1 MARETTGNSAKTPGP
16 VCDLD
21 RLAHGMEARGIDGL
35 VITTPKNTTYLSGYN
50 PTAPKA
56 DEPPGV
62 AVVISRHDLQ
72 PPIYIGPDAFITPF
86 LDEPIWI
93 EDLRPHRSVL
103 LNVNAPTERSEFY
116 RFMPATRQDSGWVK
130 RAGDTFAGSFT
141 EAIRNAM
148 QDLGLANGRVGYD
161 DLRVGAKLA
170 GSLSDVNDA
179 YSLMMFAREVKSIQ
193 EIEWLREATRVNQ
206 VAIERTVQSWSRGKT
221 WKELV
226 DTYHAEVTA
235 LGGWVC
241 DPGGVFFANPVDGDP
256 AVRLRVLSE
265 DFVVQPGT
273 NIMFDCHGTKNQYCW
288 DGGKT
293 WMVED
298 EPSGMSGRIAG
309 ATAATMNEIQQ
320 LMRPGVRVGEIQE
333 MSQRTFQ
340 KMEVP
345 QSASVLTYFHGMGL
359 SHTDVEALAID
370 DADPNWALGE
380 GMVIAAHL
388 LCPGDEK
395 ERCWIEEVF
404 VVKEGGGEPLFTWG
418 NDRLTNG

>member
-50 PTAPKA
+50 TTAPKA

-72 PPIYIGPDAFITPF
+72 HPIYIGPDAFITPF

-116 RFMPATRQDSGWVK
+116 RFMPASRQDSGWVK

-170 GSLSDVNDA
+170 GSLADVTDA
-179 YSLMMFAREVKSIQ
+179 YSLMMFAREKKSIQ
-193 EIEWLREATRVNQ
+193 EIEWLRESTRVNQ

-221 WKELV
+221 WTGTGCRDKDSEL
-226 DTYHAEVTA
+226 
-235 LGGWVC
+235 
-241 DPGGVFFANPVDGDP
+241 P
-256 AVRLRVLSE
+256 
-265 DFVVQPGT
+265 
-273 NIMFDCHGTKNQYCW
+273 
-288 DGGKT
+288 
-293 WMVED
+293 
-298 EPSGMSGRIAG
+298 
-309 ATAATMNEIQQ
+309 
-320 LMRPGVRVGEIQE
+320 
-333 MSQRTFQ
+333 
-340 KMEVP
+340 
-345 QSASVLTYFHGMGL
+345 
-359 SHTDVEALAID
+359 
-370 DADPNWALGE
+370 
-380 GMVIAAHL
+380 
-388 LCPGDEK
+388 
-395 ERCWIEEVF
+395 
-404 VVKEGGGEPLFTWG
+404 
-418 NDRLTNG
+418 

>member
-50 PTAPKA
+50 TTAPKA

-72 PPIYIGPDAFITPF
+72 HPIYIGPDAFITPF

-116 RFMPATRQDSGWVK
+116 RFMPASRQDSGWVK

-170 GSLSDVNDA
+170 GSLADVTDA
-179 YSLMMFAREVKSIQ
+179 YSLMMFAREKKSIQ
-193 EIEWLREATRVNQ
+193 EIEWLRESTRVNQ

-298 EPSGMSGRIAG
+298 EPSGMSGRIAR

-320 LMRPGVRVGEIQE
+320 LMRPGVRIGEIQE
-333 MSQRTFQ
+333 KSQRSFQ

>member
-50 PTAPKA
+50 TTAPKA

-72 PPIYIGPDAFITPF
+72 HPIYIGPDAFITPF

-116 RFMPATRQDSGWVK
+116 RFMPASRQDSGWVK

-170 GSLSDVNDA
+170 GSLADVTDA
-179 YSLMMFAREVKSIQ
+179 YSLMMFAREKKSIQ
-193 EIEWLREATRVNQ
+193 EIEWLRESTRGNQ

-221 WKELV
+221 WKEMV

-298 EPSGMSGRIAG
+298 EPSGMSGRIAR

>member
-1 MARETTGNSAKTPGP
+1 
-16 VCDLD
+16 
-21 RLAHGMEARGIDGL
+21 
-35 VITTPKNTTYLSGYN
+35 
-50 PTAPKA
+50 
-56 DEPPGV
+56 
-62 AVVISRHDLQ
+62 
-72 PPIYIGPDAFITPF
+72 
-86 LDEPIWI
+86 
-93 EDLRPHRSVL
+93 
-103 LNVNAPTERSEFY
+103 
-116 RFMPATRQDSGWVK
+116 
-130 RAGDTFAGSFT
+130 
-141 EAIRNAM
+141 
-148 QDLGLANGRVGYD
+148 
-161 DLRVGAKLA
+161 
-170 GSLSDVNDA
+170 
-179 YSLMMFAREVKSIQ
+179 
-193 EIEWLREATRVNQ
+193 

-235 LGGWVC
+235 LGGWVA

-265 DFVVQPGT
+265 NFVVQPGT

-309 ATAATMNEIQQ
+309 ATAQTMSEIQQ
-320 LMRPGVRVGEIQE
+320 LMRPGVRIGEIQE
-333 MSQRTFQ
+333 KSQRTFQ
-340 KMEVP
+340 QMGVP

-370 DADPNWALGE
+370 GADPNWALGE
-380 GMVIAAHL
+380 GMVVAAHL

-404 VVKEGGGEPLFTWG
+404 VVKQGGGEPLFTWG

>member
-1 MARETTGNSAKTPGP
+1 MARETTVNSATTPGP

-21 RLAHGMEARGIDGL
+21 RLAHGMEARGLDGV
-35 VITTPKNTTYLSGYN
+35 VITTPKNTTYLSGWN
-50 PTAPKA
+50 PLAPKA
-56 DEPPGV
+56 DEEAGV

-72 PPIYIGPDAFITPF
+72 HPILIGTDIALSTF
-86 LDEPIWI
+86 LDAPVWI
-93 EDLRPHRSVL
+93 EDIRPHRSVL
-103 LNVNAPTERSEFY
+103 LNVSAATERSEFH
-116 RFMPATRQDSGWVK
+116 RFMPVSSHDSGWVK

-148 QDLGLANGRVGYD
+148 QDLGLTNGRVGYD
-161 DLRVGAKLA
+161 DLRVGSKLA
-170 GSLSDVNDA
+170 GSLSDVTDI
-179 YSLMMFAREVKSIQ
+179 YSLMMFVREKKSIQ

-235 LGGWVC
+235 LGGWVA

-265 DFVVQPGT
+265 NFVVQPGT

-309 ATAATMNEIQQ
+309 ATAQTMSEIQQ
-320 LMRPGVRVGEIQE
+320 LMRPGVRIGEIQE
-333 MSQRTFQ
+333 KSQRTFQ
-340 KMEVP
+340 QMGVP

-370 DADPNWALGE
+370 GADPNWALGE
-380 GMVIAAHL
+380 GMVVAAHL

-404 VVKEGGGEPLFTWG
+404 VVKQGGGEPLFTWG

>member
-1 MARETTGNSAKTPGP
+1 MARETTGNSATTPGP

-21 RLAHGMEARGIDGL
+21 RLAHGMEARGLDGV
-35 VITTPKNTTYLSGYN
+35 VITTPKHATYLSGYN

-72 PPIYIGPDAFITPF
+72 HPIYIGPDAFITPF

-116 RFMPATRQDSGWVK
+116 RFMPASRQDSGWVK

-170 GSLSDVNDA
+170 GSLADVTDA
-179 YSLMMFAREVKSIQ
+179 YSLMMFAREKKSIQ
-193 EIEWLREATRVNQ
+193 EIEWLRESTRVNQ

-221 WKELV
+221 WKEMV

-298 EPSGMSGRIAG
+298 EPSGMSGRIAR

>member
-1 MARETTGNSAKTPGP
+1 MVRETSGNPATTPGP

-50 PTAPKA
+50 TTAPKA

-62 AVVISRHDLQ
+62 AVVISRHDLRH
-72 PPIYIGPDAFITPF
+72 PIYISTDGFLTPF

-93 EDLRPHRSVL
+93 EDLRPYRSSLIPVS
-103 LNVNAPTERSEFY
+103 AATERSEFY
-116 RFMPATRQDSGWVK
+116 RFMPASRQDSGWVK

-170 GSLSDVNDA
+170 GSLADVTDA
-179 YSLMMFAREVKSIQ
+179 YSLMMFAREKKSIQ
-193 EIEWLREATRVNQ
+193 EIEWLRESTRVNQ

-221 WKELV
+221 WKEMV

-320 LMRPGVRVGEIQE
+320 LMRPGVRIGEIQE
-333 MSQRTFQ
+333 KSQRSFQ

>member
-1 MARETTGNSAKTPGP
+1 MARETDGNSTTTPGP

-21 RLAHGMEARGIDGL
+21 RLAHGMEARGIDGV
-35 VITTPKNTTYLSGYN
+35 VITTPKNVTYLSGHN
-50 PTAPKA
+50 PTAPKG

-62 AVVISRHDLQ
+62 AVVISRHDLRH
-72 PPIYIGPDAFITPF
+72 PIYIGPDGFLTPF

-93 EDLRPHRSVL
+93 EDLRPHRSSLIPVS
-103 LNVNAPTERSEFY
+103 AATERSEFY
-116 RFMPATRQDSGWVK
+116 RFMPASRQDSGWVK
-130 RAGDTFAGSFT
+130 RAGDAYVRDFT

-170 GSLSDVNDA
+170 GSLSDVTDA

-226 DTYHAEVTA
+226 DTYHVEVTA
-235 LGGWVC
+235 LGGWIS

-273 NIMFDCHGTKNQYCW
+273 NILFDCHGTKNQYCW

-298 EPSGMSGRIAG
+298 EPSSMSGRIAR
-309 ATAATMNEIQQ
+309 ATAEVMNEIQQ
-320 LMRPGVRVGEIQE
+320 LMRPGVRIGEIQE
-333 MSQRTFQ
+333 KSQRSFQ
-340 KMEVP
+340 QMEVP
-345 QSASVLTYFHGMGL
+345 QHASVITYFHGLGM
-359 SHTDVEALAID
+359 SHTDVEALAMD
-370 DADPNWALGE
+370 DADPNWVLGE
-380 GMVIAAHL
+380 GMVVPAHL
-388 LCPGDEK
+388 FCPGDEK

-404 VVKEGGGEPLFTWG
+404 VVKEGGAEPLFTWG

>member
-1 MARETTGNSAKTPGP
+1 MARETTGNSATTPGP

-35 VITTPKNTTYLSGYN
+35 VITTPKNATYLSGYN

-72 PPIYIGPDAFITPF
+72 HPIYIGPDAFMSPF

-93 EDLRPHRSVL
+93 EDLRAHQSGLIPVS
-103 LNVNAPTERSEFY
+103 AATERSEFY
-116 RFMPATRQDSGWVK
+116 RFMPASRQDSGWVK

-170 GSLSDVNDA
+170 GSLADVTDA
-179 YSLMMFAREVKSIQ
+179 YSLMMFAREKKSIQ
-193 EIEWLREATRVNQ
+193 EIEWLRESTRVNQ

-309 ATAATMNEIQQ
+309 ATAATMYEIQQ
-320 LMRPGVRVGEIQE
+320 LMRPGVRIGEIQE
-333 MSQRTFQ
+333 KSQRTFQ
-340 KMEVP
+340 QMGVP

-404 VVKEGGGEPLFTWG
+404 VVKEGGAEPLFTWG